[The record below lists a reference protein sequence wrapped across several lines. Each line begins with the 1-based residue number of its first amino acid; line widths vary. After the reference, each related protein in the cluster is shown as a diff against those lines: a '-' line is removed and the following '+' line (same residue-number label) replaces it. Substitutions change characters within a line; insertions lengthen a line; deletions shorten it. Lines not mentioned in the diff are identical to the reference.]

1 MNDEEKQLIE
11 NFSEIIE
18 ILDISNKNDFRK
30 VLKLYILKL
39 IKKKLGSYEKLKS
52 FNFKDLNINNA
63 NFENEDNTEM
73 LYQIIPFDK
82 LNIYK
87 EELKNFINIINER
100 TNYKT
105 HINLNKIDLSFIE
118 IYMIISINKI
128 IIPFYEKDSNKNILE
143 NFKKESNLIL
153 SLFPLEEKT
162 EKLKKI
168 LELLFFSKFSFL
180 TSIITIT
187 EKHYIFFYIYY

>member
-1 MNDEEKQLIE
+1 MNDEEKQSIE

-52 FNFKDLNINNA
+52 FNFNDLNINNV

-87 EELKNFINIINER
+87 EELK
-100 TNYKT
+100 T
-105 HINLNKIDLSFIE
+105 L
-118 IYMIISINKI
+118 
-128 IIPFYEKDSNKNILE
+128 
-143 NFKKESNLIL
+143 
-153 SLFPLEEKT
+153 
-162 EKLKKI
+162 
-168 LELLFFSKFSFL
+168 
-180 TSIITIT
+180 
-187 EKHYIFFYIYY
+187 